1 MRKKIKNMSIAL
13 IILIT
18 LQMANP
24 LAAAK
29 CVRYA
34 YGKMPLEIAKKPA
47 SNSYLKEKGYNMLEQ
62 RTIGVR
68 WILIGVLA
76 PWIPLVGIV
85 TFPLAP
91 GWIAGA
97 VYTGQAD
104 AAIKAYCEKNDCK
117 CTEFVSKS
125 SL

>member
-1 MRKKIKNMSIAL
+1 MSIAL

-24 LAAAK
+24 IAAAK

-47 SNSYLKEKGYNMLEQ
+47 SNSYLKGKGYNMLEQ

-68 WILIGVLA
+68 WILLGFLLFGG
-76 PWIPLVGIV
+76 IPGLG
-85 TFPLAP
+85 
-91 GWIAGA
+91 GWVAGS

-104 AAIKAYCEKNDCK
+104 AAIKAYCKKNDCK

>member
-1 MRKKIKNMSIAL
+1 MSIAL

-47 SNSYLKEKGYNMLEQ
+47 SNSYLKGKGYNMLEQ

-68 WILIGVLA
+68 WILLGIFIA
-76 PWIPLVGIV
+76 PLLPG
-85 TFPLAP
+85 

-97 VYTGQAD
+97 VYTAQAD
-104 AAIKAYCEKNDCK
+104 AIINAYCEKNDCK
-117 CTEFVSKS
+117 CTEFVSKRN
-125 SL
+125 L

>member
-1 MRKKIKNMSIAL
+1 MSIAL

-24 LAAAK
+24 IAAAK
-29 CVRYA
+29 CVKYA

-47 SNSYLKEKGYNMLEQ
+47 SNSYLKGKGYNMLEQ

-68 WILIGVLA
+68 WILIGIFVPLIPIVGA
-76 PWIPLVGIV
+76 P
-85 TFPLAP
+85 FAP
-91 GWIAGA
+91 SWIAGA

-104 AAIKAYCEKNDCK
+104 TAIRAYCKKNDCK